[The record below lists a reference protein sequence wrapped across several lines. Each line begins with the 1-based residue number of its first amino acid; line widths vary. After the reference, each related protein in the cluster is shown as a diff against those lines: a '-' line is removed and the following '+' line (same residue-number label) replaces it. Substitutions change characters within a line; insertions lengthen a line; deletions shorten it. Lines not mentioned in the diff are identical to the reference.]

1 MCCIGI
7 HVPVFNCFSNEICH
21 SFLHPLDSMVLVSQ
35 FPLWAMT
42 AETQER
48 FVCRRMC
55 CLAVN
60 SFRRPEIADEWCNF
74 THSSIV
80 SLDTWCQSRN
90 RSNQSWCLMVLTS
103 TINLCFISIS
113 FSGCSRRYPVPSQA
127 VPVPVW
133 LDVRQLIP
141 VTKHMVVCTRW
152 KFCTRLWSVR
162 SQAISLL
169 AYSVLI
175 SEICNLDQPTWRVR
189 CYAQIWYQPG
199 RQVPPFVWPVQLASL
214 CGKRLCSPVPYN

>member
-21 SFLHPLDSMVLVSQ
+21 SFLHPLDSMALVSQ

-42 AETQER
+42 AETRER

-103 TINLCFISIS
+103 TINL
-113 FSGCSRRYPVPSQA
+113 
-127 VPVPVW
+127 
-133 LDVRQLIP
+133 
-141 VTKHMVVCTRW
+141 
-152 KFCTRLWSVR
+152 
-162 SQAISLL
+162 
-169 AYSVLI
+169 SVLFLSHPVAAPDVI
-175 SEICNLDQPTWRVR
+175 PCLLRLFCACLTRRKTAYPSDQAHGCV
-189 CYAQIWYQPG
+189 YQMEVLH
-199 RQVPPFVWPVQLASL
+199 QALV
-214 CGKRLCSPVPYN
+214 C